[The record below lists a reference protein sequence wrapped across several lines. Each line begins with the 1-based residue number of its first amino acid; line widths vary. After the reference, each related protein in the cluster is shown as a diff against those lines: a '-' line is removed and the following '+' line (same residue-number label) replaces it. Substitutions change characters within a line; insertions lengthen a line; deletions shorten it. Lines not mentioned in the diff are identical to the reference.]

1 MKWFEG
7 LATRASVAFIIVVLL
22 ILATTPLGAHALAGA
37 RSYVSNETGDVFLGG
52 DYIELGISKFG
63 SFGTTEGDD
72 EEEPIAR
79 PPGFFGTASRNNIG
93 MSTNPTGFGVAPDL
107 RMDFF
112 MPGSPE
118 ERWVIGYKEDGNPT
132 TASNAFLS
140 GSEDIADNTITNQS
154 SGSKLQATSEGT
166 FDNKLKTTQV
176 ISFNQSEKFFKNE
189 VTVRNVSGSTLD
201 SVRYMRSFD
210 PDNTV
215 DQDGEYETRN
225 SIPFTQQ
232 AGDGKAVVIADTSLS
247 DSDPVFMAN
256 GSRSPILFYSSDSRA
271 RVSTFGFG
279 NEDPYEA
286 EAYDDALPK
295 GTSVDEDQAITIAF
309 DVGSL
314 APGASQTVVYYT
326 SLDNRDFSE
335 VLQDI
340 AADDEQSSGGHV
352 EGPNNGDGNGD
363 GVADST
369 QPNVQYVKNSV
380 AGEGKYVTLE
390 TTGCGT
396 VSSLDLKDV
405 KQYGTD
411 GLYSYPL
418 GLVNFDIACTNPGD
432 TTTIKLYYD
441 QLYNTTNWAARKYID
456 GKFITI
462 PAATFGTATVGSQ
475 TVTTL
480 TYQVTDGGALDADKV
495 VNGAIVDPAG
505 PAILTAATAPNT
517 GLVRESIYPALAALL
532 IGIGYIVYNVRKLIA
547 RSSS

>member
-1 MKWFEG
+1 MKG
-7 LATRASVAFIIVVLL
+7 LNRFVTRASVALVAVILL
-22 ILATTPLGAHALAGA
+22 ILATTPLGASALAGV
-37 RSYVSNETGDVFLGG
+37 RSYVDNETGDVFLGG

-63 SFGTTEGDD
+63 SFGTTE
-72 EEEPIAR
+72 EEPR
-79 PPGFFGTASRNNIG
+79 PAGFFGTAERDNIG

-118 ERWVIGYKEDGNPT
+118 ERWAIGYKEGGNPT

-140 GSEDIADNTITNQS
+140 GSEDIADNTVTNQS

-166 FDNKLKTTQV
+166 YDNKLKTTQV

-189 VTVRNVSGSTLD
+189 VTVKNVSGSTLD

-215 DQDGEYETRN
+215 DQGGEYETRN

-247 DSDPVFMAN
+247 DSDPVFVAN
-256 GSRSPILFYSSDSRA
+256 SSRSPILFYSSDNRA
-271 RVSTFGFG
+271 RVSTFGFS
-279 NEDPYEA
+279 NDDPYEPD
-286 EAYDDALPK
+286 AYDEALPK
-295 GTSVDEDQAITIAF
+295 GTAVDDDQAITIAF

-340 AADDEQSSGGHV
+340 AADDGQSSGGGGHV

-363 GVADST
+363 GIADST

-418 GLVNFDIACTNPGD
+418 GLVNFDITCTNPGD
-432 TTTIKLYYD
+432 ATTIKLYYD

-462 PAATFGTATVGSQ
+462 PGAIFGTATVGSQ
-475 TVTTL
+475 AVTTL
-480 TYQVTDGGALDADKV
+480 TYQVTDGGALDADKT
-495 VNGAIVDPAG
+495 VNGTIVDPAG

-517 GLVRESIYPALAALL
+517 GLVRQSIYPALAALV
-532 IGIGYIVYNVRKLIA
+532 IGIGYIAYNVRKLIT